1 MLLSPLVIVILLALL
16 SFIMIVLAFW
26 YILRLPSWM
35 ARRATL
41 EARRWHRQE
50 GRSSRQV
57 PSDNANKAKQAARVA
72 VAASKKK
79 DKGAAP
85 MPATHPATPN
95 PANPATQKPATR
107 KPVMP
112 SPLTEPTRSQPA
124 GAPAS
129 IPAATFGR
137 SSRRLNV
144 VPTNPNYAAL
154 KEQRQGKN
162 VTATSSQPSSRARK
176 ATASSPKRADKLH
189 TQKISNDTFR
199 GANAIKKPQNKLGKS
214 VPKPKLLTRTFSE
227 SDHAQMAQK
236 YKEMEKLEASFT
248 AKD

>member
-16 SFIMIVLAFW
+16 SFIMVVLAFW

-79 DKGAAP
+79 DKADTP
-85 MPATHPATPN
+85 VPTTHPAA
-95 PANPATQKPATR
+95 ANPATQKPATR

-124 GAPAS
+124 GASAS
-129 IPAATFGR
+129 TPAATFGR

-162 VTATSSQPSSRARK
+162 VAATSSQPSSRPRK
-176 ATASSPKRADKLH
+176 ATASSPKRLDKPH

>member
-50 GRSSRQV
+50 ERSSRQV
-57 PSDNANKAKQAARVA
+57 SSDNANKAKQAARVA

-95 PANPATQKPATR
+95 PATPAAQKPTTR

-129 IPAATFGR
+129 TPATTFGR

-162 VTATSSQPSSRARK
+162 VAATSSQPSSRARK
-176 ATASSPKRADKLH
+176 ATASSPKREDKLH